1 MTPEERQ
8 EALHLVEE
16 LQKERAGAALLEQ
29 QADAVPYVLLPY
41 QVRWHKDTAPVRICK
56 KGRRI
61 GFTWGAW
68 AAEAA
73 GEAAL
78 SRGGMDQFYMGYNQ
92 GMAAEFIGDCATFAR
107 WYGAICSDVE
117 VGFNSV
123 VIDDE
128 KRDIITYKIKFA
140 SGNKIEAL
148 SNMPHN
154 WRGRQGHARIDE
166 AGHNERLGEV
176 IDGALAYLIWGGRVS
191 IGGTLNGEDNPFT
204 DLLKDV
210 EQGKLDWSLHTV
222 RFSDAVREGL
232 YQRICLMTG
241 KVWTPEA
248 EHEFVEQT
256 RGKYRS
262 VEVANQEL
270 ECIPLRGSG
279 AYFSRLLLEKCA
291 VEGTEV
297 LRYSKPPEFVLDSRR
312 IEITQQWLDEVVGP
326 AIKARLRPGVRTA
339 LGQDFGR
346 DGDLSSIVLGQPS
359 LLGLGWT
366 TPLRIELRRIPFDC
380 QKLIILWLLANV
392 PLFDHIKLDARGN
405 GQSHAEAVKQ
415 AYGSTRVECVMLT
428 PKWYDE
434 WWPKYHQ
441 AFEDGDIRTFGDEDW
456 ISDHRS
462 VVLVNGNPRMSD
474 ARIKGSDGY
483 DRHGDA
489 AIAGLLFWAAANG
502 ALEPPAGTYADD
514 HNPTPY
520 RSDRAAGATSLFGGR
535 RAAALRASGRHS
547 EARGRRP
554 PVQGEEPIS

>member
-8 EALHLVEE
+8 EALHLVDE
-16 LQKERAGAALLEQ
+16 LQQERAGKVLLDKPASEI
-29 QADAVPYVLLPY
+29 PYILLPY
-41 QVRWHKDTAPVRICK
+41 QARWHQDRAPVRICE

-78 SRGGMDQFYMGYNQ
+78 ARGGMDQFYMGYNQ
-92 GMAAEFIGDCATFAR
+92 GMAAEFIGDVATFAK
-107 WYGAICSDVE
+107 WYGAICSDIE

-123 VIDDE
+123 VINDE
-128 KRDIITYKIKFA
+128 KQDIITYKVKFA
-140 SGNKIEAL
+140 SGHKVEAL

-166 AGHNERLGEV
+166 AGHNDKLGEV

-210 EQGKLDWSLHTV
+210 KQKKLPWSMHSV
-222 RFSDAVREGL
+222 PFSQAIREGL
-232 YQRICLMTG
+232 YKRICLVTG
-241 KVWTPEA
+241 KVWSPEA
-248 EHEFVEQT
+248 ERAFVEET
-256 RGKYRS
+256 RAKYRS
-262 VEVANQEL
+262 VEVADQEL

-291 VEGTEV
+291 IDNVEV
-297 LRYSKPPEFVLDSRR
+297 LRFSKPPEFVLDSQRLD
-312 IEITQQWLDEVVGP
+312 ITQQWLDDVLGP
-326 AIKARLRPGVRTA
+326 ALKARLRSSARTA
-339 LGQDFGR
+339 IGQDFGR
-346 DGDLSSIVLGQPS
+346 DGDLSSIVIGQPTI
-359 LLGLGWT
+359 LGLGWT
-366 TPLRIELRRIPFDC
+366 TPIRIELRRIPFDC
-380 QKLIILWLLANV
+380 QKMIVLWLCKNV
-392 PLFDHIKLDARGN
+392 PLFCHMKLDARGN

-415 AYGSTRVECVMLT
+415 EFGGSRVECVMLT

-441 AFEDGDIRTFGDEDW
+441 AFEDGEIRTFGDEDW

-462 VVLVNGNPRMSD
+462 VVLVKGNARMSD

-502 ALEPPAGTYADD
+502 DLEPAAGAYARTD
-514 HNPTPY
+514 NPTPY
-520 RSDRAAGATSLFGGR
+520 RSDRAPDSAALFGGR
-535 RAAALRASGRHS
+535 RAAAERATGAHGRP
-547 EARGRRP
+547 GRRHP
-554 PVQGEEPIS
+554 SR